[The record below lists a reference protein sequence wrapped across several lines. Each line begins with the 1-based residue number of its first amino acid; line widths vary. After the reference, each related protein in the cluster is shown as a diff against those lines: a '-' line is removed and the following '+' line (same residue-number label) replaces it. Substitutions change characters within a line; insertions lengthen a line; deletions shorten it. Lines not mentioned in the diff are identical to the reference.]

1 MHRLIASSLGI
12 GLILGKLRGS
22 DAGAG
27 TLGALAAI
35 PLWLAV
41 RTAGVGL
48 EVLWV
53 VVLGGAGL
61 GAAAPFADGGRD
73 PGWIV
78 IDETA
83 GASLAMVGLGGWAA
97 VVGWMVARALD
108 IWKFAPGVPQAERLP
123 GSWGI
128 MADDL
133 VAGAY
138 GLVAGWI
145 AAGLM

>member
-12 GLILGKLRGS
+12 GLILGKLRDS
-22 DAGAG
+22 DAGSG
-27 TLGALAAI
+27 TLGALAAV

-41 RTAGVGL
+41 RTAGVGA
-48 EVLWV
+48 EVLV
-53 VVLGGAGL
+53 VVLLVGAGL
-61 GAAAPFADGGRD
+61 WAAAPFATDGRD

-97 VVGWMVARALD
+97 VVGWLVARALD
-108 IWKFAPGVPQAERLP
+108 IWKFAPGVPQAERLS
-123 GSWGI
+123 GSGGI

-138 GLVAGWI
+138 GLAAGWI
-145 AAGLM
+145 VAGVL